1 MKCISKQ
8 VIQCKNYPIS
18 YTLLIKQVKNINL
31 HIEKNGEIVVSANA
45 YVPIERI
52 DAFVSE
58 KINWII
64 KHQEKVKQRNEQVLI
79 SNEFIQLFGKVYRIQ
94 STLGTYHH
102 VRYQDHFVN
111 ITYRDG
117 SDPLRVLN
125 RFLDKLCMEVFQ
137 DIATVTHQKLTDYH
151 LSMPTIKIREM
162 KSRWGS
168 CIPAKQQI
176 TLNKRLI
183 HYPVEFIEYVVLHEF
198 VHLIQPNHSKAFYH
212 IIEYHMPDYKARIAL
227 VP

>member
-1 MKCISKQ
+1 
-8 VIQCKNYPIS
+8 
-18 YTLLIKQVKNINL
+18 
-31 HIEKNGEIVVSANA
+31 
-45 YVPIERI
+45 
-52 DAFVSE
+52 
-58 KINWII
+58 
-64 KHQEKVKQRNEQVLI
+64 
-79 SNEFIQLFGKVYRIQ
+79 
-94 STLGTYHH
+94 
-102 VRYQDHFVN
+102 
-111 ITYRDG
+111 
-117 SDPLRVLN
+117 
-125 RFLDKLCMEVFQ
+125 
-137 DIATVTHQKLTDYH
+137 
-151 LSMPTIKIREM
+151 MPTIKIREM